1 MEDKTTN
8 LVKNIKTGGSMA
20 IYIGTASIINP
31 IIKEHNKER
40 NAVTKFCSVVSG
52 TVISCGVS
60 HIASKWF
67 GKLVDKVVDFID
79 DVKYPKKKEE
89 SGLNGKQ

>member
-1 MEDKTTN
+1 MADKAKIVN
-8 LVKNIKTGGSMA
+8 NIKTGGSMA
-20 IYIGTASIINP
+20 IYIGTASIIKP
-31 IIKEHNKER
+31 IITEHNQER

-67 GKLVDKVVDFID
+67 GKLVDKVYSFVD
-79 DVKYPKKKEE
+79 DVRNPKEK
-89 SGLNGKQ
+89 GR